1 MPKSFE
7 HNLQNY
13 VDCRAT
19 VFGDC
24 EQGMLIAWI
33 FGAKWDDLAN
43 HYIDLQYVFSTGE
56 KNWAVDRRLTVKQVT
71 EYERALARQVGEEK
85 EDNASCKPKSEVEI
99 LAHHEEVKVMLL
111 RRLRYHYLGDRK
123 DEWGKFNATLD
134 ANVRN
139 FDEKEKSN

>member
-1 MPKSFE
+1 MPESFE
-7 HNLQNY
+7 QNLQKY

-33 FGAKWDDLAN
+33 FGAKWDDLAD
-43 HYIDLQYVFSTGE
+43 HYIDLQYVFSTGG
-56 KNWAVDRRLTVKQVT
+56 KNCAVDKRLTVAQVA
-71 EYERALARQVGEEK
+71 EYERALARLDGEERK
-85 EDNASCKPKSEVEI
+85 DEASCTPKSEEEI
-99 LAHHEEVKVMLL
+99 LANHEEAKEMLL

-123 DEWGKFNATLD
+123 DEWGKFNARLD

-139 FDEKEKSN
+139 FDDKEKSN